1 MNKTILSL
9 SILLMMSSM
18 PYANAAEEFRLESID
33 QINELSRRAENL
45 AFGALGGDNYHLAKA
60 RAWLDLATSEYHEK
74 DTSGA
79 LDAAIT
85 EAANLLDALEKN
97 QSDLDYS
104 TPSRFPGSEA
114 IRGDLLDKIAV
125 LKNHEHFDCAQRP
138 LANAEVYLVWAGHE
152 FAESGQSHAESYIR
166 SVENLVNDAESAIEA
181 CAEASGPDSS
191 KQENI
196 TLSGDA
202 LFAFGK
208 TTLNADFLWRLDKLA
223 AHIKENSQI
232 DKVVLVGHTD
242 RLRSDGRPE
251 RNQKLSEKRA
261 ESLKAYLVEKGIP
274 AKMISASG
282 SGSSQPVVQC
292 PADTSKQEQID
303 CLQPNRRVEIKLIK
317 KKPKVENPASH
328 MPAASETL
336 QPAPVPGQP

>member
-1 MNKTILSL
+1 MNKMTQSL
-9 SILLMMSSM
+9 AILLMMSCM
-18 PYANAAEEFRLESID
+18 PYANAAEEFRPEYLD
-33 QINELSRRAENL
+33 QINALNRRAENL
-45 AFGALGGDNYHLAKA
+45 AFGTVGGDNYHLAKA

-79 LDAAIT
+79 LGAAIT
-85 EAANLLDALEKN
+85 EAADLLDALEKN
-97 QSDLDYS
+97 RSDLDYS

-138 LANAEVYLVWAGHE
+138 LANAEVYLIWAGHE

-166 SVENLVNDAESAIEA
+166 SVENLVHDAESAIEA
-181 CAEASGPDSS
+181 CAGASGPDSS
-191 KQENI
+191 RQENI
-196 TLSGDA
+196 SLSGDA
-202 LFAFGK
+202 LFAFSK
-208 TTLNADFLWRLDKLA
+208 TTLKSEFLWRLDKLA
-223 AHIKENSQI
+223 DHIKENSLI

-282 SGSSQPVVQC
+282 AGSSQPVVQC
-292 PADTSKQEQID
+292 PDDLSKQEQID

-317 KKPKVENPASH
+317 KKPKVENSAANL
-328 MPAASETL
+328 PAASETS
-336 QPAPVPGQP
+336 PSAPVAGQP